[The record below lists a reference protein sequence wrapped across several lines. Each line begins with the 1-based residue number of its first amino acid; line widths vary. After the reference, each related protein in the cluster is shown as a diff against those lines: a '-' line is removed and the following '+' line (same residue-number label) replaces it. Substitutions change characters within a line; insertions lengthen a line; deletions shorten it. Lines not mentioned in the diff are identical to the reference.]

1 MRRLPQIAV
10 LSLAAASFPTLFAQA
25 IEFEA
30 NGLHYQALTRS
41 GLTVM
46 CATLQTNIREYSIV
60 QVTVTNG
67 SPSSRTVKPEDFTFQ
82 RDGDSLPAMPA
93 RRVVQDF
100 LNKAGRNDVI
110 RLVKTYE
117 TALYGLPRFSSTN
130 GYEQRREAA
139 HAEVDSARLKAAA
152 AASAIAFVST
162 RLAPG
167 ESTDGAVFFSTQ
179 GKPLGTGTLV
189 MVTGTE
195 RFEFEVGGD
204 KHPGELKQRP

>member
-1 MRRLPQIAV
+1 MGRLPRVAV
-10 LSLAAASFPTLFAQA
+10 LGLAAAGFSTLFAQV
-25 IEFEA
+25 IEFES

-46 CATLQTNIREYSIV
+46 AAPLPANVREYSIV

-67 SPSSRTVKPEDFTFQ
+67 SPSTRTVKPEDFSFQ
-82 RDGDSLPAMPA
+82 RDGGVIAAMPA
-93 RRVVQDF
+93 RRVVEEF
-100 LNKAGRNDVI
+100 LNRAGRNDVI

-117 TALYGLPRFSSTN
+117 TALYGLPRFASTN

-139 HAEVDSARLKAAA
+139 HAEVSSARLKAAA
-152 AASAIAFVST
+152 AASAIAFVAT

-167 ESTDGAVFFSTQ
+167 QSTDGAVFFATQ
-179 GKPLGTGTLV
+179 GKPLGTGKLV
-189 MVTGTE
+189 MVTGGE

-204 KHPGELKQRP
+204 RHPGELQRRP